1 MLAPNLKPFTDLLGV
16 DAATAQDA
24 PFSSR
29 LPKRAQ
35 AAKISVLTGSDIT
48 LIALTINGEARR
60 FEQPLNCRQL
70 LDQLHLAGKRVA
82 LERNG
87 EIVPRSRH
95 GEQMLGDGDK
105 LEIVVAV
112 GGG

>member
-1 MLAPNLKPFTDLLGV
+1 M
-16 DAATAQDA
+16 
-24 PFSSR
+24 
-29 LPKRAQ
+29 PKRAQ
-35 AAKISVLTGSDIT
+35 AARISVFIGSNIT

-70 LDQLHLAGKRVA
+70 LDHLHLAGKRVA

-87 EIVPRSRH
+87 EIVPRSKH
-95 GEQMLGDGDK
+95 GEQMLGDGDT

>member
-1 MLAPNLKPFTDLLGV
+1 MF
-16 DAATAQDA
+16 
-24 PFSSR
+24 
-29 LPKRAQ
+29 
-35 AAKISVLTGSDIT
+35 IGSNIT

-70 LDQLHLAGKRVA
+70 LDHLHLAGKRVA

-87 EIVPRSRH
+87 EIVPRSKH
-95 GEQMLGDGDK
+95 GEQMLGDGDT

-112 GGG
+112 GGGRLTPVIARDRQNAQTPEWPSF

>member
-1 MLAPNLKPFTDLLGV
+1 MGFCISLPV
-16 DAATAQDA
+16 
-24 PFSSR
+24 
-29 LPKRAQ
+29 LPKRSQ
-35 AAKISVLTGSDIT
+35 TAKISVLTGSNIT

-70 LDQLHLAGKRVA
+70 LDHLHLAGKRVA

-87 EIVPRSRH
+87 EIVPRSKH
-95 GEQMLGDGDK
+95 GEQMLGDGDT